1 MRRGDIVVNPWVSKE
16 YNGKLNPLYATIY
29 LDGNCSL
36 DYMGRQH
43 YWGHPIYKINEK
55 EQTPWEIIGHIDLC
69 EIIKREIGYTADTPQ
84 TEKPKIRKRIDKP
97 FRAVWFD
104 DDHNEIDTPQKE
116 LTAKC
121 LNCHNAKACKE
132 NHWDGCIYE
141 PQTDCLIVDAR
152 FKAHCL
158 NCAEN
163 GSYKCTKCDGEMYY
177 KADAPQTDC
186 EDIYPLVIIKDRYT
200 GVYSN
205 GKYTAWNMYF
215 EDIPREID
223 EDDVTCR
230 NFWHSYEEVV
240 GLGDTP
246 NEAVEDLRQKM
257 GRVQI

>member
-1 MRRGDIVVNPWVSKE
+1 MNCKLITENDCAISAVLSCSPVEFLIISKAIARCSESTDYAEADRRTMVLMSEAMKNF
-16 YNGKLNPLYATIY
+16 
-29 LDGNCSL
+29 
-36 DYMGRQH
+36 
-43 YWGHPIYKINEK
+43 
-55 EQTPWEIIGHIDLC
+55 EQVEV
-69 EIIKREIGYTADTPQ
+69 ADTPQ
-84 TEKPKIRKRIDKP
+84 TDCDKCIWSVCNYNKVDWD
-97 FRAVWFD
+97 A
-104 DDHNEIDTPQKE
+104 DTPQKE

-141 PQTDCLIVDAR
+141 PQTDYD
-152 FKAHCL
+152 
-158 NCAEN
+158 
-163 GSYKCTKCDGEMYY
+163 
-177 KADAPQTDC
+177 
-186 EDIYPLVIIKDRYT
+186 DIYPLVIIEDRYT